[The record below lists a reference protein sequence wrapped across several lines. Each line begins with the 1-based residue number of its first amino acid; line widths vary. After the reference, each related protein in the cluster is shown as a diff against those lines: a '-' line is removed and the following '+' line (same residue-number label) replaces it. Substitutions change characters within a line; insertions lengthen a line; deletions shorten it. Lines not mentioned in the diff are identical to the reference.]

1 MIHMLHLKIVH
12 HVVHVKQ
19 INDVSVDESNHIY
32 IVMPMCNLTEYSDN
46 YSDTSGSLWLLK
58 RWTSS

>member
-1 MIHMLHLKIVH
+1 MLHLKIVH

-46 YSDTSGSLWLLK
+46 YSDTSGSLWLFK
-58 RWTSS
+58 R